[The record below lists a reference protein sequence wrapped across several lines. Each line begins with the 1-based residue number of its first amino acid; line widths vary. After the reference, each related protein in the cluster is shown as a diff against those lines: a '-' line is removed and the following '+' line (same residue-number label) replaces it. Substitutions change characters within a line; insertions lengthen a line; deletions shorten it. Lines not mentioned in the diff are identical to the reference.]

1 MQEQQQKIDADIDRN
16 INYLKDLLGVG
27 ESYDIVFRELKI
39 GRRRAATYSINGMT
53 NDVLLTNVYQAIM
66 TCHPEELS
74 INTLP
79 KVFYQRLPHSQVKMV
94 DNMNDCLVSLL
105 SGELILLI
113 EGETQAVVVD
123 ARAYPVRSPS
133 ESNIEKVTRGS
144 RDSFV
149 ETIPFNTTLIRRR
162 LRDANLRFEIVKVGA
177 RSKTDVAVA
186 YIKDITAPRLV
197 DVVKERLNNI
207 SIDGVPMAEKAI
219 EEYVTRGNK
228 WNPLPKVRYTER
240 PDVAAVHL
248 LEGHVC
254 LVVDTSPNII
264 ILPTTFWHHVQHV
277 EEFRQNMTVG
287 TFLRL
292 VRLGAVLLSLLL
304 PPAWLAFALQPR
316 LLPETLAFLG
326 PRDPGIIP
334 LGIQFLLA
342 EFGVEMVRMATV
354 HVPSAQSTALGFIGA
369 FMLGEY
375 ASRVGLF
382 GNEAIFYIAVA
393 TVGTFATPSV
403 ELAMA
408 VRLFRILLLVLVIAF
423 KLPGLLAG
431 LVFVFLV
438 AVTTKSF
445 GVPYLWPALPF
456 NFKAMKD
463 VLFRLPIPSK
473 VLRPA
478 ALKPQDPDRI
488 EDHRPGRQVGTGEKN
503 DGEKEKQK

>member
-1 MQEQQQKIDADIDRN
+1 MQGQQKIDTDIDRN

-27 ESYDIVFRELKI
+27 ENFDIVFRELKI

-53 NDVLLTNVYQAIM
+53 NDVVLTNVYQAIM
-66 TCHPEELS
+66 NCHPEELS
-74 INTLP
+74 INTLN
-79 KVFYQRLPHSQVKMV
+79 KVFYQRLPHSQVKML

-113 EGETQAVVVD
+113 EGETQAIVID
-123 ARAYPVRSPS
+123 ARAYPVRAPS

-144 RDSFV
+144 RDAFV
-149 ETIPFNTTLIRRR
+149 ETIPFNTSLIRRR
-162 LRDANLRFEIVKVGA
+162 LRDVNLRFEIVKVGA

-186 YIKDITAPRLV
+186 FIKDITDRGLV
-197 DVVKERLNNI
+197 DVIKERLNAI

-219 EEYVTRGNK
+219 EEFITLGSK
-228 WNPLPKVRYTER
+228 WNPLPRVRYTER

-254 LVVDTSPNII
+254 LIVDTSPNII

-277 EEFRQNMTVG
+277 EEFRQNMTAG
-287 TFLRL
+287 SFLRL

-304 PPAWLAFALQPR
+304 PPTWLAFALQPR

-369 FMLGEY
+369 FMLGEF

-408 VRLFRILLLVLVIAF
+408 VRLFRIILLVMVVAF

-431 LVFVFLV
+431 LAFVLLV
-438 AVTTKSF
+438 MVTTRSF

-463 VLFRLPIPSK
+463 VLFRLPLPSK

-488 EDHRPGRQVGTGEKN
+488 EDNRPGRKGG
-503 DGEKEKQK
+503 GKEGRDK

>member
-1 MQEQQQKIDADIDRN
+1 MQGQQKIDTDIDRN

-27 ESYDIVFRELKI
+27 ENFDIVFRELKI

-53 NDVLLTNVYQAIM
+53 NDVVLTNVYQAIM
-66 TCHPEELS
+66 NCHPEELS
-74 INTLP
+74 INTLN
-79 KVFYQRLPHSQVKMV
+79 KVFYQRLPHSQVKML

-113 EGETQAVVVD
+113 EGETQAIVID
-123 ARAYPVRSPS
+123 ARAYPVRAPS

-144 RDSFV
+144 RDAFV
-149 ETIPFNTTLIRRR
+149 ETIPFNTSLIRRR
-162 LRDANLRFEIVKVGA
+162 LRDVNLRFEIVKVGA

-186 YIKDITAPRLV
+186 YIKDITDRGLV
-197 DVVKERLNNI
+197 DAIKERLNAI
-207 SIDGVPMAEKAI
+207 SIDGGPMAETAI
-219 EEYVTRGNK
+219 EEFITLGSK
-228 WNPLPKVRYTER
+228 WNPLPRVRYTER

-254 LVVDTSPNII
+254 LIVDTSPNII

-277 EEFRQNMTVG
+277 EEFRQNMTAG
-287 TFLRL
+287 SFLRL

-369 FMLGEY
+369 FMLGEF

-408 VRLFRILLLVLVIAF
+408 VRLFRIILLVMVVAF

-431 LVFVFLV
+431 LAFVLLV
-438 AVTTKSF
+438 MVTTRSF

-463 VLFRLPIPSK
+463 VLFRLPLPSK

-488 EDHRPGRQVGTGEKN
+488 EDNRPGRKGG
-503 DGEKEKQK
+503 GKEGRDK

>member
-1 MQEQQQKIDADIDRN
+1 MQEARKIDSDIDKN

-27 ESYDIVFRELKI
+27 ETYDIVFREFKI
-39 GRRRAATYSINGMT
+39 GRRRAATFSINGMT
-53 NDVLLTNVYQAIM
+53 NDVVLTNVYQAVM

-74 INTLP
+74 INTLN
-79 KVFYQRLPHSQVKMV
+79 KVFYQRLPHSQVKLL
-94 DNMNDCLVSLL
+94 DNMNDSLVSML
-105 SGELILLI
+105 SGEMLLFI
-113 EGETQAVVVD
+113 EGEEQVIVVD

-149 ETIPFNTTLIRRR
+149 ETIPFNTALIRRR
-162 LRDANLRFEIVKVGA
+162 LRDANLRFEIVKIGA
-177 RSKTDVAVA
+177 RSKTDVAIC
-186 YIKDITAPRLV
+186 YIKDITNPGLV
-197 DVVKERLNNI
+197 ETVKKRLNDI
-207 SIDGVPMAEKAI
+207 AIDGVPMAEKAV
-219 EEYVTRGNK
+219 EEFITLGSK

-248 LEGHVC
+248 LEGHIC
-254 LVVDTSPNII
+254 LVVDTSPSIL

-277 EEFRQNMTVG
+277 EEFRQNMTAG

-304 PPAWLAFALQPR
+304 PPLWLAFALQPR

-334 LGIQFLLA
+334 LGFQFLLA

-393 TVGTFATPSV
+393 TVGTFATPSF

-408 VRLFRILLLVLVIAF
+408 VRLFRILLLALVIVF

-431 LVFVFLV
+431 LAFVLLV
-438 AVTTKSF
+438 TAMTKSF
-445 GVPYLWPALPF
+445 GVPYLWPAMPF
-456 NFKAMKD
+456 NYKAMKD
-463 VLFRLPIPSK
+463 VIFRLPLPSK
-473 VLRPA
+473 LLRPA
-478 ALKPQDPDRI
+478 VLKPQDPDRL
-488 EDHRPGRQVGTGEKN
+488 EDNRQGKQGGPKKN
-503 DGEKEKQK
+503 NEDKK

>member
-1 MQEQQQKIDADIDRN
+1 MQDQRKIDVDIDKN

-27 ESYDIVFRELKI
+27 ETFDIVFREFKI
-39 GRRRAATYSINGMT
+39 GRRKAATFSINGMT
-53 NDVLLTNVYQAIM
+53 NDVVITNVYQAVM

-74 INTLP
+74 INTLN
-79 KVFYQRLPHSQVKMV
+79 KVFYQRLPHSQVKLL
-94 DNMNDCLVSLL
+94 DNMNDSLVSML
-105 SGELILLI
+105 SGEMLLFI
-113 EGETQAVVVD
+113 EGEEQVIVID

-149 ETIPFNTTLIRRR
+149 ETIPFNTALIRRR

-177 RSKTDVAVA
+177 RSKTDVAVC
-186 YIKDITAPRLV
+186 YIKDITNPGLV
-197 DVVKERLNNI
+197 DTVKERLNAI

-219 EEYVTRGNK
+219 EEFITRGSK

-254 LVVDTSPNII
+254 LVVDTSPDII

-277 EEFRQNMTVG
+277 EEFRQNMTAG
-287 TFLRL
+287 TFLRM

-304 PPAWLAFALQPR
+304 PPLWLAFALQPR

-369 FMLGEY
+369 FMLGEF

-382 GNEAIFYIAVA
+382 GDEAIFYIAVA
-393 TVGTFATPSV
+393 TVGTFATPSF

-408 VRLFRILLLVLVIAF
+408 IRLFRILLLALVIIF
-423 KLPGLLAG
+423 KLPGLLGG
-431 LVFVFLV
+431 LLFVILV
-438 AVTTKSF
+438 TALTKSF
-445 GVPYLWPALPF
+445 GVPYLWPAMPF
-456 NFKAMKD
+456 NYKAMKD
-463 VLFRLPIPSK
+463 VLFRLPLPSK
-473 VLRPA
+473 LLRPA
-478 ALKPQDPDRI
+478 VLKPKDNDRL
-488 EDHRPGRQVGTGEKN
+488 EDNRPGRQGNNRQDK
-503 DGEKEKQK
+503 DKE